1 MKRLHLNLPP
11 WAFRG
16 VQIAVAVGLFALL
29 WRTADGPEAARRLA
43 AADLR
48 WLAAAFAALTLQTVF
63 SALRWR
69 VTAGQFRIV
78 LGVKRAV
85 AEYYLAQIVNQS
97 LPGGMVGDAGRAVRA
112 RGQAGL
118 MASGQA
124 VVFERL
130 AGQIAMFVTMA
141 VAFFATIAVPGG
153 LEWPRWL
160 AGPLALAIL
169 GGLALPFALRALAGL
184 PAAVGRGAARLW
196 NALHLGLAARRV
208 LPWQVLLS
216 IATTICN
223 LAAFSYCARAVGVDL
238 TLAATAALVPLILF
252 TMLIPISIS
261 GWGLREGAAAALFP
275 VAGASASQGLATS
288 VAFGLI
294 FILAVLP
301 GAVFIWRPVPPDE
314 VKT

>member
-1 MKRLHLNLPP
+1 
-11 WAFRG
+11 
-16 VQIAVAVGLFALL
+16 
-29 WRTADGPEAARRLA
+29 
-43 AADLR
+43 
-48 WLAAAFAALTLQTVF
+48 
-63 SALRWR
+63 
-69 VTAGQFRIV
+69 
-78 LGVKRAV
+78 
-85 AEYYLAQIVNQS
+85 
-97 LPGGMVGDAGRAVRA
+97 
-112 RGQAGL
+112 

-169 GGLALPFALRALAGL
+169 GGLALPFALRALAGASRGGRAGGGTPL
-184 PAAVGRGAARLW
+184 ERAPSRPRGAARP
-196 NALHLGLAARRV
+196 AVGRFFSASRRRV
-208 LPWQVLLS
+208 
-216 IATTICN
+216 CN

-301 GAVFIWRPVPPDE
+301 VAVFIWRPVPPDE
-314 VKT
+314 VETLGARRGFIVGMDDWTRDRMLPWGRWGLGLRGS